1 MVYKTLPLIFNFQ
14 QTHLMKAVP
23 PQTPPTATI
32 SRRQALHKGLQ
43 WAGMAMTLPAWAA
56 FDQQTSDESLVSFE
70 DMPRSRPNRLD
81 WEMLDQWVTPQDQV
95 FNVQHY
101 GMPEVDPNTFSLTI
115 DGMVGKP
122 AQYAMEDL
130 RGMPKKDQWMT
141 LECSGNGSSKG
152 FMDAIYN
159 SKWTGTPLAPLL
171 EQCQPDPKV
180 TEVVFYG
187 KDTKEETLRPGT
199 NRELKIEVPF
209 GRSMT
214 LEDAMQHPLL
224 LAYDRNGTPMEHRN
238 GAPLRLIVPGYYGI
252 ANVKWLTRI
261 ELRDRRYMG
270 RYMARDYV
278 TVRAEERDG
287 ALTHVET
294 SVGRMN
300 LKSIIARVTRRPTQ
314 GDRIPLRAYGA
325 AWGDGTPIDR
335 VEVQLNGGKWQKAQ
349 WDPSAQTSRYCWRF
363 FWIDLGEVPA
373 GKHTLVSRAIDA
385 QGRIQPSAEDDEIA
399 LKKTYWEAYQQW
411 PRTIVI
417 EA

>member
-1 MVYKTLPLIFNFQ
+1 MIRPFIFNFR

-56 FDQQTSDESLVSFE
+56 FDQQPSDESLVSFE
-70 DMPRSRPNRLD
+70 DVSRSRPNRLD

-115 DGMVGKP
+115 DGMVSKP

-187 KDTKEETLRPGT
+187 KDTREETLRPGT

-314 GDRIPLRAYGA
+314 GDKIPLRAYGA

-349 WDPSAQTSRYCWRF
+349 WDPSAQTSRYCWSF

-411 PRTIVI
+411 PRTIAI

>member
-1 MVYKTLPLIFNFQ
+1 MVYDSTIHLQLPTNPSHESRSTADT
-14 QTHLMKAVP
+14 THCHHQPTSSPAQESAVG
-23 PQTPPTATI
+23 
-32 SRRQALHKGLQ
+32 RHGL
-43 WAGMAMTLPAWAA
+43 TLPAWAA

-115 DGMVGKP
+115 DGMVSKP

-187 KDTKEETLRPGT
+187 KDTREETLRPGT

-314 GDRIPLRAYGA
+314 GDKIPLRAYGA

-349 WDPSAQTSRYCWRF
+349 WDPSAQTSRYCWSF